1 MEARG
6 RSRRTPGGYGLE
18 NGVFQMNLQFVKAL
32 DWAGVPHLD
41 DFYVGGVHD
50 WPYWQADLHW
60 ALPQIVAQLQRT
72 PR

>member
-1 MEARG
+1 
-6 RSRRTPGGYGLE
+6 
-18 NGVFQMNLQFVKAL
+18 MNLQFVKAL